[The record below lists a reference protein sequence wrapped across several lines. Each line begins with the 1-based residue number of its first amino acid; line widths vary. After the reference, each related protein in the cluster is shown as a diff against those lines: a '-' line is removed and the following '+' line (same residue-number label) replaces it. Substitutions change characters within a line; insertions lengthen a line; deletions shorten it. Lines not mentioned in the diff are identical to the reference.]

1 LSSGVQALV
10 EAVSPRASPVAPDPR
25 PVVVSIV
32 PQEPARVGGKSQEL
46 RRISSPAPVYPAFA
60 KEQHVSGA
68 VALEATVDKQGAVTQ
83 VNALRGHPY
92 LVRAAKDAV
101 LKWRYQPAMLNGQ
114 PIEAKVTIT
123 INFETK

>member
-1 LSSGVQALV
+1 
-10 EAVSPRASPVAPDPR
+10 
-25 PVVVSIV
+25 VVSIV
-32 PQEPARVGGKSQEL
+32 PQEPARVGGKSQEV
-46 RRISSPAPVYPAFA
+46 RRISSPPPVFPAFA

>member
-1 LSSGVQALV
+1 
-10 EAVSPRASPVAPDPR
+10 
-25 PVVVSIV
+25 
-32 PQEPARVGGKSQEL
+32 
-46 RRISSPAPVYPAFA
+46 
-60 KEQHVSGA
+60 
-68 VALEATVDKQGAVTQ
+68 LEATVDKQGAVTQ